1 MSALRITIHFLV
13 GFAMHLRL
21 SLILSAS
28 ATLALSM
35 TACGSLHGVGSES
48 TMSRGPQFADVANV
62 PMVITPASV
71 AARPGASKQFATDGS
86 SSYAID
92 SAGHLWAWGDNKV
105 GELGNGSTV
114 DRATPVQVQFPAD
127 LGDASII
134 SVAVNGYHS
143 AYALDSAGHL
153 WAWGDN
159 GRGQLGVGDGDLT
172 DRSIPTQVRFPAALG
187 SATIVSVATAHD
199 DPGPVFAIDSDGHL
213 WAWGDYNDAGQLGN
227 GSRKGRSTPARV
239 QFPMTL
245 GNASIVRV
253 EVDDDNSSFPSI
265 YALDSAGHLWAWGD
279 NTSRQL
285 GNGLRSDDS
294 LTPAQVQ
301 FPAALG
307 SASIVNMA
315 TGTAGNKYAY
325 ALDSAGHLWAW
336 GYNGYG
342 QLGNGSTARQST
354 PIRIQFPTPWWRRQP
369 SIVRVVAT
377 RYSDG
382 TAYAID
388 SAGHLWAWG
397 GNRYGQLGNG
407 SLKDQPTPERI
418 QFPSALGGAS
428 IIRVE
433 ADRYAAYATDSAGHL
448 WAWGN
453 NRYGQLGNG
462 LLANRFNPPALV
474 QIPVARGGTLILAV
488 VAVRNKNADLVG
500 TPVFLRNNA
509 RSASAYA
516 LDNAGHLWA
525 WGYNRHGQ
533 LGNGSSEIVASPV
546 LVRFQQGLSDQA
558 RASIP
563 KQGHSTLE
571 FSPSQPQF
579 VYVANNDGISAYRL
593 NPDTGAL
600 TEVPGSPFADHGY
613 PQFLTVNPAGT
624 FAYVA
629 NAHGTVSA
637 YRINATTGALTEIP
651 GSPFKAGNQPY
662 VVRVSADGTMV
673 DVANWMSSGFQPYH
687 IDPST
692 GALTSTDDDGDSVR
706 QLNAYLPAPNAT
718 VSPAGPFAY
727 WLVNDGIEA
736 FRIDA
741 ANGSNHEIPGTKI
754 ENPDAKSITINP
766 EGTLA
771 YVTEQHLNDTGDV
784 LAYFIN
790 TTTGALTPVSGN
802 PVATGLHNP
811 HSVAVNPAGTFAY
824 VANLGYG
831 FPKGTISVYRINATT
846 GALTEIPG
854 SPFATGTRPTFI
866 TVVQP

>member
-1 MSALRITIHFLV
+1 MPALRMTIHFLV

-21 SLILSAS
+21 SLILAAS

-48 TMSRGPQFADVANV
+48 TVSRGPQFADVANV
-62 PMVITPASV
+62 PAVITPASV
-71 AARPGASKQFATDGS
+71 AARLGASKRFATDGS

-92 SAGHLWAWGDNKV
+92 SAGRLWAWGDNKV

-114 DRATPVQVQFPAD
+114 DSSTPVQVQFPAA

-143 AYALDSAGHL
+143 AYALDSTGHL

-172 DRSIPTQVRFPAALG
+172 DRSMPTLVRFPAALG
-187 SATIVSVATAHD
+187 A
-199 DPGPVFAIDSDGHL
+199 
-213 WAWGDYNDAGQLGN
+213 
-227 GSRKGRSTPARV
+227 
-239 QFPMTL
+239 
-245 GNASIVRV
+245 ASIV
-253 EVDDDNSSFPSI
+253 SI
-265 YALDSAGHLWAWGD
+265 ATTHNDYGCVYAIDSAGHLWAWGND
-279 NTSRQL
+279 QDDYMGGASRRYPSTPVRVPFPDALGHASIVSVEVNDDDAGFLSVGALDSAGHVWTWGSNMNGQL
-285 GNGLRSDDS
+285 GIGSRSDGS
-294 LTPAQVQ
+294 LTPVQVQ

-307 SASIVNMA
+307 SASIVSVA
-315 TGTAGNKYAY
+315 AGSAGNGSFY

-336 GYNGYG
+336 GNNRNG
-342 QLGNGSTARQST
+342 QLGNASTTNQSS
-354 PIRIQFPTPWWRRQP
+354 PVRVRFPTPRWRRSV
-369 SIVRVVAT
+369 SIVSVTAT
-377 RYSDG
+377 RNSSG
-382 TAYAID
+382 AAYAID

-407 SLKDQPTPERI
+407 SLKDRSVPERV

-428 IIRVE
+428 IISVE
-433 ADRYAAYATDSAGHL
+433 ADGYSAYAIDSAGRL

-462 LLANRFNPPALV
+462 LLANSFNPPALV
-474 QIPVARGGTLILAV
+474 QIPVARGPAPIV
-488 VAVRNKNADLVG
+488 SVAAMSPNVD
-500 TPVFLRNNA
+500 
-509 RSASAYA
+509 SASAYA

-525 WGYNRHGQ
+525 WGYNQHGQ
-533 LGNGSSEIVASPV
+533 LGNGSSVLVASPV
-546 LVRFQQGLSDQA
+546 QVQFQQGLPDQA
-558 RASIP
+558 RVLVL
-563 KQGHSTLE
+563 KKGHSTLE
-571 FSPSQPQF
+571 FSPSKPQF
-579 VYVANNDGISAYRL
+579 AYVTNGEGISAYSI

-600 TEVPGSPFADHGY
+600 TEVPGSPFADKGY
-613 PQFLTVNPAGT
+613 PQFLTLNPAGN

-629 NAHGTVSA
+629 NTTGGTVSV
-637 YRINATTGALTEIP
+637 YRINASTGALTEIH
-651 GSPFKAGNQPY
+651 GSPFPAGNQPY
-662 VVRVSADGTMV
+662 IVRIDAAGTIAY
-673 DVANWMSSGFQPYH
+673 VANWHSSYFTAYR

-692 GALTSTDDDGDSVR
+692 GALTPVTDNNWQSIRHLAD
-706 QLNAYLPAPNAT
+706 YLPAPNAT

-741 ANGSNHEIPGTKI
+741 ANGFNHEIPGTKI

-784 LAYFIN
+784 SVYRIN
-790 TTTGALTPVSGN
+790 ATTGALTPVSGN

-824 VANLGYG
+824 VANMGNG
-831 FPKGTISVYRINATT
+831 FTKGTISVYRINAST
-846 GALTEIPG
+846 GALTEVPG
-854 SPFATGTRPTFI
+854 SPFATGTRPMFV

>member
-1 MSALRITIHFLV
+1 MLK
-13 GFAMHLRL
+13 RL
-21 SLILSAS
+21 WIFAS
-28 ATLALSM
+28 AATALLTIFTLLPAANAA
-35 TACGSLHGVGSES
+35 TS
-48 TMSRGPQFADVANV
+48 TPQV
-62 PMVITPASV
+62 TLASV
-71 AARPGASKQFATDGS
+71 AAQPGASKRFATDGS

-92 SAGHLWAWGDNKV
+92 SAGRLWAWGDNKV

-114 DRATPVQVQFPAD
+114 DSATPVQVRFPAD

-143 AYALDSAGHL
+143 AYALDSADHL

-172 DRSIPTQVRFPAALG
+172 DRATPTRVRFPAALG

-213 WAWGDYNDAGQLGN
+213 WAWGDYNDAGQLGD

-239 QFPMTL
+239 QFPMTM

-265 YALDSAGHLWAWGD
+265 YALDSAGHLWSWGD

-285 GNGLRSDDS
+285 GNGSRSDDS

-307 SASIVNMA
+307 SASIVNTA

-342 QLGNGSTARQST
+342 QLGNGSMARQST

-382 TAYAID
+382 TTYAID

-407 SLKDQPTPERI
+407 SLKDQSTPERV

-428 IIRVE
+428 IISVE
-433 ADRYAAYATDSAGHL
+433 ADGYSAYAIDSAGRL

-462 LLANRFNPPALV
+462 LLANSFNPPALV
-474 QIPVARGGTLILAV
+474 QIPVARGSAPIV
-488 VAVRNKNADLVG
+488 SVAAMSPNVD
-500 TPVFLRNNA
+500 
-509 RSASAYA
+509 SASAYA

-525 WGYNRHGQ
+525 WGYNQHGQ
-533 LGNGSSEIVASPV
+533 LGNGSSVLVASPV
-546 LVRFQQGLSDQA
+546 QVRFQQGLPDQA
-558 RASIP
+558 RVLVL
-563 KQGHSTLE
+563 KKGHSTLE
-571 FSPSQPQF
+571 FSPSKPQF
-579 VYVANNDGISAYRL
+579 VYVTNGEGISAYSI

-600 TEVPGSPFADHGY
+600 TEVPGSPFADKGY
-613 PQFLTVNPAGT
+613 PEFLTLNPAGT

-629 NAHGTVSA
+629 NTNGGTVSA
-637 YRINATTGALTEIP
+637 YRINASTGALTEVP
-651 GSPFKAGNQPY
+651 GSPFTAGNQPY
-662 VVRVSADGTMV
+662 IVRIDAAGTIAY
-673 DVANWMSSGFQPYH
+673 VANWHSSYFTAYR

-692 GALTSTDDDGDSVR
+692 GALTPATDNNWQSIRHLAD
-706 QLNAYLPAPNAT
+706 YLPAPNAT

-741 ANGSNHEIPGTKI
+741 ANGFNHEIPGTKI

-771 YVTEQHLNDTGDV
+771 YVTEQHLNDIGEV

-790 TTTGALTPVSGN
+790 TTTGALTPVPGN
-802 PVATGLHNP
+802 PVATGLQNP

-824 VANLGYG
+824 VANMGYG
-831 FPKGTISVYRINATT
+831 FTKGTISVYRINATT